1 MFQSSLLMGGRFDM
15 HDQFRELRLD
25 VDNMSYE
32 VHNFLQILLPLLFC
46 HNVILTIFLI
56 LEWKQEL
63 LELGERIGHVSTG
76 LKEDEIGRCIR
87 KMQPLAVNELTSN
100 LLSQMDRK
108 CSICQVKQRSLVW
121 LL

>member
-1 MFQSSLLMGGRFDM
+1 MGGRFDM